1 MILFNDHNRHL
12 STFYKMAK
20 KQSDPEKVIEFMT
33 QLRHPLKKEIEAV
46 RDIIKNTDTRISER
60 IKWAAPSY
68 YYKEDLVTFN
78 HRAQDCVHLIFHHPN
93 IEKINSPILE
103 GNFVSRRMTYLRNMD
118 EIMAQKTEIERIMKQ
133 LIAYLEEE

>member
-1 MILFNDHNRHL
+1 MV
-12 STFYKMAK
+12 K
-20 KQSDPEKVIEFMT
+20 KQSDAEKVSEYMT
-33 QLRHPLKKEIEAV
+33 QLDHPLKTEIEAV
-46 RDIIKNTDTRISER
+46 RNIIKDTDSKISER

-103 GNFVSRRMTYLRNMD
+103 GNYVSRRMTYLRNID
-118 EIMAQKTEIERIMKQ
+118 EIEANKAEIERILKQ
-133 LIAYLEEE
+133 LIAYLDE